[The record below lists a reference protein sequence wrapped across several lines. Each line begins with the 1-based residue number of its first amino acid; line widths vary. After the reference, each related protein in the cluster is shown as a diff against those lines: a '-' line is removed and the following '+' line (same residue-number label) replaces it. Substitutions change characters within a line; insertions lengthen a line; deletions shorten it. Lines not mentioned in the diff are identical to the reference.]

1 MNLWFYI
8 TSIITFSLYIGV
20 YYIDAVSTCFHH
32 ISKIVPKWLESSWP
46 RKVLCASPPART
58 WRVACLRS
66 EIVNRTPNLRRHND
80 HITIIKN
87 TPPPFRESDTK
98 GTTLRQKGPSLR
110 FLHFLCWKNASEL
123 LKIYQLWISCLWL
136 VHSPC
141 FSPWSAN
148 WNLCK
153 NLKQSK
159 SSAPQMPLKSCSNFT
174 SNFSSSASIAACT
187 CRLQKRPKHFWGD
200 FCKVFLIDHCWIW
213 FDVLCILKGI
223 LI

>member
-1 MNLWFYI
+1 MNLWLYI
-8 TSIITFSLYIGV
+8 TPKITLLSLHRRLLCRCRFRIFPPHFQNCPQVTGV
-20 YYIDAVSTCFHH
+20 FMA
-32 ISKIVPKWLESSWP
+32 KESSL
-46 RKVLCASPPART
+46 RISAR
-58 WRVACLRS
+58 ANMAGCLS
-66 EIVNRTPNLRRHND
+66 QIWDCQQDPHLRQHN
-80 HITIIKN
+80 HHQKH
-87 TPPPFRESDTK
+87 PPFRESDTK

-110 FLHFLCWKNASEL
+110 FLHFLCWKNASAL

-187 CRLQKRPKHFWGD
+187 CRLQKRPKHFSLH
-200 FCKVFLIDHCWIW
+200 FELIFEGCSW
-213 FDVLCILKGI
+213 
-223 LI
+223 LIIVEYGLMFFAF